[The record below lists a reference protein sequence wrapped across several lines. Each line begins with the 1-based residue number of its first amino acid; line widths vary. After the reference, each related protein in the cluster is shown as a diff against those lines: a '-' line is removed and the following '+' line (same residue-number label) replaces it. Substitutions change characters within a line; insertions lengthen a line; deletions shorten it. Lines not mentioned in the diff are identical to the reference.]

1 MCIGFFVKMP
11 RKPQPRNE
19 ARGRRVAELRE
30 ALLLS
35 QEKLAHEVGVAGRT
49 LQNWEAGGTIS
60 DPARLATVLQ
70 TTVGYIMT
78 GEDRPS
84 TADGD
89 AEEVVDRLSRQ
100 QEILRRVAS
109 NRLLTAE
116 QLEFLER
123 ALDEL
128 EHGTRPAEAP
138 TQAEGE
144 AEVA

>member
-1 MCIGFFVKMP
+1 MP
-11 RKPQPRNE
+11 RKHQPRNP
-19 ARGRRVAELRE
+19 ARGQRVAALRE
-30 ALLLS
+30 DLLLS
-35 QEKLAHEVGVAGRT
+35 QEKLAHEVGVSTRT

-60 DPARLATVLQ
+60 DPGRLASILQ
-70 TTVGYIMT
+70 TTVSYIMT

-84 TADGD
+84 VADGD
-89 AEEVVDRLSRQ
+89 AVEVLDRLSRQ

-128 EHGTRPAEAP
+128 ERGTRPAEA
-138 TQAEGE
+138 ANRVEGE
-144 AEVA
+144 AGAA